1 MNELED
7 QRSACDD
14 SLATG
19 EKISS
24 HYSVFENESD
34 AGRTRKS
41 KHTSRER
48 RIFPLIDCQP

>member
-24 HYSVFENESD
+24 HYSVSENESD

-48 RIFPLIDCQP
+48 RTFPLIDCQP